1 MFTDMAKVVMG
12 MWIVDVMEMG
22 MIKVERTTVV
32 TKVLLSVL
40 IIESRSE
47 RET

>member
-1 MFTDMAKVVMG
+1 MAKVVMG

-22 MIKVERTTVV
+22 MIKVERTTVA

-40 IIESRSE
+40 ISESRSE